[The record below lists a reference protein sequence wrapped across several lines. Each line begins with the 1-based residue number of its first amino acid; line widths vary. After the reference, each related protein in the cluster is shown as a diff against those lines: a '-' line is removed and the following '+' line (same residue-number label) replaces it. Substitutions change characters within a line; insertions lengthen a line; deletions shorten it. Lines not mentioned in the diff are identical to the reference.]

1 MCQAADQINRHIIAV
16 SAGFF
21 LFLTVPLP
29 KTQLLK
35 CNQWRK
41 KKKKSSKALLLES
54 FIPVLWL
61 ETAREFLNKANSI
74 IQLNF
79 YLAPSTGI
87 SIELPIVI
95 H

>member
-1 MCQAADQINRHIIAV
+1 VSDQINRHIIAV

-41 KKKKSSKALLLES
+41 RKKILKSLIVE
-54 FIPVLWL
+54 FNFCGL

-87 SIELPIVI
+87 SIELPIAI

>member
-1 MCQAADQINRHIIAV
+1 MCQAAHQINRHIIAV

-41 KKKKSSKALLLES
+41 RKKNPQK
-54 FIPVLWL
+54 P
-61 ETAREFLNKANSI
+61 
-74 IQLNF
+74 
-79 YLAPSTGI
+79 YC
-87 SIELPIVI
+87 
-95 H
+95 

>member
-41 KKKKSSKALLLES
+41 KKKSSKALLLES
-54 FIPVLWL
+54 FIALLWL

>member
-1 MCQAADQINRHIIAV
+1 MCQAAHQINIHIIAV

-41 KKKKSSKALLLES
+41 RKKNPQK
-54 FIPVLWL
+54 P
-61 ETAREFLNKANSI
+61 
-74 IQLNF
+74 
-79 YLAPSTGI
+79 YC
-87 SIELPIVI
+87 
-95 H
+95 